1 MEEEEDTTR
10 MREMGSVWGSMARME
25 GVGEEVVPS
34 TACST
39 VPAASGDRFLWR
51 RERERKSQKW
61 GSEGRSENE
70 DDDEDRWGGWSCEEE
85 RRERYSF
92 RVLCQNTKLPF

>member
-10 MREMGSVWGSMARME
+10 MREMSSVWGSMARME

-34 TACST
+34 TACSA
-39 VPAASGDRFLWR
+39 VPAASGDGFLWR

-70 DDDEDRWGGWSCEEE
+70 DDDEDRWGAAGLVK
-85 RRERYSF
+85 RRGEKDIHLGFYAKIPN
-92 RVLCQNTKLPF
+92 CP